1 MVDPPPATTTRDPRH
16 QELPTQS
23 YDQAVTSLCQA
34 GRRPVT
40 RQGQVKC
47 GWRRVKAFMVK
58 NLGGDRAEDAGR
70 FCKRAS
76 LLKFKAKRFLSC
88 LFISF
93 CIEQK

>member
-16 QELPTQS
+16 QELPAQS

-47 GWRRVKAFMVK
+47 GWRRVKALAVK
-58 NLGGDRAEDAGR
+58 NLGGDRAEDGGR

-76 LLKFKAKRFLSC
+76 RSEFKIRRSLSC
-88 LFISF
+88 LLVSSF
-93 CIEQK
+93 TRQK

>member
-16 QELPTQS
+16 QELPAQS

-47 GWRRVKAFMVK
+47 GWRRVKASELK
-58 NLGGDRAEDAGR
+58 NLDDDGVEDGGRL
-70 FCKRAS
+70 CKCAS
-76 LLKFKAKRFLSC
+76 C
-88 LFISF
+88 FIW
-93 CIEQK
+93 

>member
-34 GRRPVT
+34 GRWPVT

-47 GWRRVKAFMVK
+47 GWRRVKASGVR
-58 NLGGDRAEDAGR
+58 NLDGAGVERGGR
-70 FCKRAS
+70 FCKRAWCFGS
-76 LLKFKAKRFLSC
+76 G
-88 LFISF
+88 
-93 CIEQK
+93 